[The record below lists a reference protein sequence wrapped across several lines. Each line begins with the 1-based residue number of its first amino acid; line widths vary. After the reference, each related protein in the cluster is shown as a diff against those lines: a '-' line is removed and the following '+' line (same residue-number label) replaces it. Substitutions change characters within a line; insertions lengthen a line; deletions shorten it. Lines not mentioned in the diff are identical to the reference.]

1 MDLHTEIRRQLE
13 RDPSLLSEEE
23 SQKQK
28 TEGNSRD
35 AHRAGP
41 GKESTTQPED
51 PGRYCVEDGRICIEK
66 ATRDGEVLI
75 IPLCNFTAQVKEELV
90 LDNGADTT
98 RAFVL
103 AGALCNGELLPVVR
117 VPVSRF
123 AGMTW
128 ITEQWGFGAI
138 VNAGQSIR
146 DQLREAIQRLSP
158 SPRRRRVFTHTG
170 WHKVEGGWIFLTSS
184 GAVGRDGY
192 EVDLGPDLTRY
203 ALPRTPENPMEA
215 MACSLRLLEIA
226 PLVVTVPLLAA
237 VFRAPLASVLPLD
250 LSLWLEGF
258 TGSLKSTIA
267 ALFLSHFGDFSESSL
282 PGSWL
287 STVNQL
293 EHRAFI
299 LKDVPFVIDD
309 YAPLG
314 ADAREIE
321 AKAGRILRAQGNL
334 AARGRLRSDLT
345 ERPGFSPRGIIIG
358 TGEQRPPGQ
367 SILARTLLLE
377 LERSAVDLSKLTEA
391 QNNLSR
397 LPHAMAGYL
406 LWLGPQMSELPSLLK
421 KAFAAARARSV
432 SNDQHLR
439 IPGALAN
446 LWLGLDCAL
455 QYAQEVG
462 ALTSAEYD
470 TLGSQCWDTLLAI
483 GANQARSVETERPS
497 RRFLSVLATLVGQG
511 RAILLPKNCSPNG
524 SNGNAAFVGW
534 KDEEF
539 LYLVPDGAFQCV
551 ARFCR
556 DAGEWFPI
564 RSGRLWRDLHQERI
578 SECAD
583 GRNSTTVTVGGQK
596 RRIAKLWRHRVENLI
611 GETWPGSPAAR
622 TSGTDGTGS
631 EG

>member
-184 GAVGRDGY
+184 GAVDRDGY

-293 EHRAFI
+293 ERRAFI

-314 ADAREIE
+314 ADARELE

-358 TGEQRPPGQ
+358 TGEQHPPGQ

-377 LERSAVDLSKLTEA
+377 LERSAVDLSKLTGGLKTEGKDLPVELIVAALADLDADGADTTEARDLLRSHGVQLRESTPVPYRRRSNNQVSAETEALIRDLLDKRWTKTAIAKHLKINRRVVIRVAREA
-391 QNNLSR
+391 QS
-397 LPHAMAGYL
+397 
-406 LWLGPQMSELPSLLK
+406 
-421 KAFAAARARSV
+421 
-432 SNDQHLR
+432 
-439 IPGALAN
+439 
-446 LWLGLDCAL
+446 
-455 QYAQEVG
+455 AQE
-462 ALTSAEYD
+462 T
-470 TLGSQCWDTLLAI
+470 
-483 GANQARSVETERPS
+483 
-497 RRFLSVLATLVGQG
+497 
-511 RAILLPKNCSPNG
+511 PK
-524 SNGNAAFVGW
+524 
-534 KDEEF
+534 
-539 LYLVPDGAFQCV
+539 
-551 ARFCR
+551 
-556 DAGEWFPI
+556 
-564 RSGRLWRDLHQERI
+564 
-578 SECAD
+578 
-583 GRNSTTVTVGGQK
+583 
-596 RRIAKLWRHRVENLI
+596 
-611 GETWPGSPAAR
+611 
-622 TSGTDGTGS
+622 
-631 EG
+631 